1 MTDLTCNYCNHIF
14 KNKSNLDKHQKTAKY
29 CIELQK
35 TQNLDIINEDIIDNN
50 FENNIHICSY
60 CNKEFFRKD
69 TLIRHINICK
79 DKNKYEDENK
89 NKIISEL
96 KIEIENKNKIISE
109 LKIEIENKD
118 IIIYELKNKNENT
131 NKIISELKIE
141 IENKNKIYN
150 SLENIT
156 IRAIENSGNKTN
168 IINNNKSNLSII
180 NHLTPLTDSHI
191 REKASL
197 LQTKDILKG
206 AESLAIFARDHSF
219 KDRVICTDV
228 TRRNFIFKDE
238 NNNIIKDP
246 KGVKIT
252 KKFIENNKPEL
263 INLLTQYSLTFYN
276 ENNFMDIKHKLEIDH
291 CLDAIRSGDISYN
304 VHKYNNFE
312 KIFTTCFCKFVFNKE
327 YNIVD
332 NNLCLDDKRVLD
344 ITEEQS
350 QLELKQNE

>member
-1 MTDLTCNYCNHIF
+1 MTVYKCNF
-14 KNKSNLDKHQKTAKY
+14 
-29 CIELQK
+29 
-35 TQNLDIINEDIIDNN
+35 
-50 FENNIHICSY
+50 
-60 CNKEFFRKD
+60 CNKEYLRKD
-69 TLIRHINICK
+69 ILDTHLLKCK
-79 DKNKYEDENK
+79 TKIKNENK
-89 NKIISEL
+89 NKEEEYI
-96 KIEIENKNKIISE
+96 KNKENEIKYEYIE
-109 LKIEIENKD
+109 KLNKEYINTINEQKIRINDLENQ
-118 IIIYELKNKNENT
+118 I
-131 NKIISELKIE
+131 KILYDKIL
-141 IENKNKIYN
+141 
-150 SLENIT
+150 SLE
-156 IRAIENSGNKTN
+156 SKTN
-168 IINNNKSNLSII
+168 VININSVINN
-180 NHLTPLTDSHI
+180 LTPLTDSHI
-191 REKASL
+191 KETSSL

-206 AESLAIFARDHSF
+206 AESLALFARDHSF

-276 ENNFMDIKHKLEIDH
+276 ENSFMDIKHKLEIDH

-312 KIFTTCFCKFVFNKE
+312 KIFTTCFGKFVFNKE

-332 NNLCLDDKRVLD
+332 NNLDEERVLN